1 VLLVVDDSHV
11 RVVTLEHSTVGQP
24 RELDLLHGVD
34 VEAPLLAADD
44 RNPVGDVKLDFVY
57 RTDNLVDGLD
67 RKVCNAFVVADY
79 AVAEE
84 LKAVFDGVEYL
95 GLKP

>member
-1 VLLVVDDSHV
+1 MLLVVDDSHV

-44 RNPVGDVKLDFVY
+44 RHPVGDIKLDFVCCS
-57 RTDNLVDGLD
+57 DDFVDGLD
-67 RKVCNAFVVADY
+67 SEVCDAFVVADN